1 MKYSSYKQ
9 GYSALRR
16 IINDEEL
23 DFSRHF
29 GSFRFV
35 MGDRW
40 RDGKE
45 IRGIYNYKT
54 RNVVAFINK
63 KGNVFV
69 RPNSIYAQPLK
80 GSKNKVIEHK
90 NLRAIRGK
98 VDNYFKSRLYMHVLA
113 QTAVDNIVANGD
125 NLGTILLF
133 KLRRDSD
140 SVDERFIQRQIVKL
154 LKETKKKLPNSLY
167 AVENARIFDE
177 TYLQTNDRW
186 YKPHI
191 KIEDASEL
199 IRQQERVERI
209 KKEVSEAFYNHI
221 REIAQDAIT
230 SGHSLNP
237 MQFVYTDSEGT
248 EVTGRIKLQ
257 RLDLNFPREMPIE
270 DWLQPEHIAQQ
281 IVFEERIGTLESRG
295 IDEMQLREER

>member
-1 MKYSSYKQ
+1 MKYNNYRQ

-45 IRGIYNYKT
+45 IRGIYSYKT

-69 RPNSIYAQPLK
+69 RPNSIYATPLL
-80 GSKNKVIEHK
+80 GSKNKVIMHN
-90 NLRAIRGK
+90 NLRSIRGK
-98 VDNYFKSRLYMHVLA
+98 VDNYFKSRLYMHTLA
-113 QTAVDNIVANGD
+113 VTAVDNLISNGD
-125 NLGTILLF
+125 NLGSVMLF
-133 KLRRDSD
+133 KLRRDSSD
-140 SVDERFIQRQIVKL
+140 IDERFIQRQIVKL
-154 LKETKKKLPNSLY
+154 LKESRKKLPNSLY
-167 AVENARIFDE
+167 AVENGRIFDE
-177 TYLQTNDRW
+177 TNLEINDKW

-191 KIEDASEL
+191 KVEDATEL
-199 IRQQERVERI
+199 IRQKERVERI
-209 KKEVSEAFYNHI
+209 KKEVSESFYNHI

-237 MQFVYTDSEGT
+237 MQFVYTDSEGE

-270 DWLQPEHIAQQ
+270 DWLRPEHIADQ
-281 IVFEERIGTLESRG
+281 IVFEERIGTLE
-295 IDEMQLREER
+295 